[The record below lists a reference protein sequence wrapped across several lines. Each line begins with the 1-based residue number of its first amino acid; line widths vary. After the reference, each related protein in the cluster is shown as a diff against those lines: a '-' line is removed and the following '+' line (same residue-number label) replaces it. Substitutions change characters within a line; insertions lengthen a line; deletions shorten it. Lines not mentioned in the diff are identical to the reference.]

1 MVAGRRGC
9 RKEIWEGK
17 RYEGRTGQQDSK
29 TTQERL
35 LGREMREPLPLAG
48 PPRPDARPVPH
59 PSSFEPEA
67 APASELKLWQDQ
79 GEPNPAAEPGET
91 KAPRGTRP
99 QCWDSTK
106 TIVTP

>member
-17 RYEGRTGQQDSK
+17 RYEGRTGQQ
-29 TTQERL
+29 
-35 LGREMREPLPLAG
+35 
-48 PPRPDARPVPH
+48 VPH